1 VNRDRRPS
9 LRQRAVSSRQLAVM
23 LASGVPLERAV
34 EVLSLQ
40 QDNVRLA
47 RAWQDVRVGL
57 LRGHTLSR
65 GLARNGRVF
74 GMLDVGLAQAGE
86 ASGVLVTALEHL
98 AGHQEREVR
107 LRSRV
112 SASLVYPALVAG
124 ICLVV
129 AWVVV
134 WHVLPTFLNG
144 LLLGMEDLP
153 WFTRAL
159 VWATRAARNPILVGL
174 VLGAA
179 AIGGPLL
186 QGHLATPQGSYQL
199 QKAMLRVPLI
209 GPVYRRVLLAR
220 FCQVMATL
228 LRSSM
233 PVPGA
238 LEVAGS
244 ATSHRPLVE
253 ALEGISVD
261 LEEGCS
267 LSQAFEYSDFFPPMV
282 TRMVAVGE
290 ESGDLAGSLQRLA
303 DFYEQDLEVGL
314 ETLTAALEPVLVSVM
329 GAFVGGVVVA
339 LFVPL
344 YRVLSAL

>member
-1 VNRDRRPS
+1 MNRDRHPS

-34 EVLSLQ
+34 EVLGQQ
-40 QDNVRLA
+40 QDNARLA
-47 RAWQDVRVGL
+47 RAWQDVRAGL
-57 LRGHTLSR
+57 LRGQSLSR

-98 AGHQEREVR
+98 AGQQEREVR

-112 SASLVYPALVAG
+112 GASLVYPALVG
-124 ICLVV
+124 GTCLLV

-153 WFTRAL
+153 WFTRIL
-159 VWATRAARNPILVGL
+159 VWTTRAARNPVLVGL
-174 VLGAA
+174 ALGAVA
-179 AIGGPLL
+179 VGVPLL
-186 QGHLATPQGSYQL
+186 QGHLATPQGRYQF
-199 QKAMLRVPLI
+199 QKALLSVPLV

-244 ATSHRPLVE
+244 ATSHRPLGE
-253 ALEGISVD
+253 ALEGIAQD
-261 LEEGCS
+261 LEEGCT
-267 LSQAFEYSDFFPPMV
+267 LSEAFGYCDFFPAMV

-290 ESGDLAGSLQRLA
+290 ESGDLAGALQRLA
-303 DFYEQDLEVGL
+303 DFYEQDLEVCL
-314 ETLTAALEPVLVSVM
+314 DTLTAALEPALVGLM
-329 GAFVGGVVVA
+329 GAFVGGVLVA
-339 LFVPL
+339 LFIPL
-344 YRVLSAL
+344 YRVLSTL